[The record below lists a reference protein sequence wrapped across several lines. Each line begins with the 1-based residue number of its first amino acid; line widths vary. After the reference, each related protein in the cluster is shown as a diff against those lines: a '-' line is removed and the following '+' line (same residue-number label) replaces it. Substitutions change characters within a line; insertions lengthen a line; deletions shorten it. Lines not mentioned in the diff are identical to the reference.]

1 MTENKRNYGIDLL
14 RIVSMQMI
22 VMLHVLGAGGILG
35 HVAFGSPNYFASWG
49 LENLI
54 LCAVN
59 CYALISGYV
68 GIYSTFKLKNIVS
81 LWLQVEFYSLGIA
94 LLLYFL
100 CPGVFGVSDILKSG
114 LPVLFERYW
123 YFTAYFLMFFFVPF
137 MQRFV
142 LGVSKATIVKFLAI
156 VFVLLS
162 VLPTL
167 VDKDVFYTMNGYSA
181 LWLIVMYILG
191 AAIRHHGLWQKKS
204 AAFYLG
210 IFGGVIAC
218 NWIVKFGL
226 AYLSIRLT
234 GAENAHTNVLLEYT
248 SPTIIAASVML
259 LILFSKFNLGKASL
273 TVVKFLSPLT
283 FGVYLIHMQPMLWTL
298 FGESPFAYLVEYPI
312 YKAAP
317 WFVGIVVSVYL
328 ACSLLEWV
336 RRLLF
341 RLLHVPAFEAWVSEK
356 AYCFWNRLLTRL

>member
-35 HVAFGSPNYFASWG
+35 HVPYGTPNYYAAWG

-68 GIYSTFKLKNIVS
+68 GIYSTFKLKNIVA
-81 LWLQVEFYSLGIA
+81 LWFQVEFYSLGIA

-100 CPGVFGVSDILKSG
+100 CPGVFGVGDILKSG

-123 YFTAYFLMFFFVPF
+123 YFSAYFLMFFFMPF

-142 LGVSKATIVKFLAI
+142 LGASKESVVKFLAI

-162 VLPTL
+162 ILPTL
-167 VDKDVFYTMNGYSA
+167 VDSDVFYTMNGYSA

-191 AAIRHHGLWQKKS
+191 AAIRHHGLLQNRRARFY
-204 AAFYLG
+204 AAV
-210 IFGGVIAC
+210 FGGAIAC

-226 AYLSIRLT
+226 AYLSVRLT
-234 GAENAHTNVLLEYT
+234 GGENAHTNVSLEYT
-248 SPTIIAASVML
+248 SPTIIAASVTL
-259 LILFSKFNLGKASL
+259 LILFSRINLGKVAL
-273 TVVKFLSPLT
+273 TLVKFLSPLA

-298 FGESPFAYLVEYPI
+298 FGEAPFAYLVEFPL

-317 WFVGIVVSVYL
+317 WFVAIVVSVYL

-341 RLLHVPAFEAWVSEK
+341 KLLHVSALEIWISEK
-356 AYCFWNRLLTRL
+356 AYSLWNRLLARL